1 MMNTEDQD
9 CGFNGGEMV
18 LSLADRWILA
28 EFNRTVK
35 AYREALDSYRF
46 DIAAN
51 ILYEFT
57 WNQFC
62 DWYLELT
69 KPVMNS
75 GTEAE
80 LRGTRNT
87 LINVL
92 EGLLRLAHPI
102 IPFITETIWQ
112 RVKTFKG
119 ITEDTIMLQPFPA
132 YNSAQDDE
140 AAFADT
146 EWLKLAITAVRNV
159 RAEMN
164 ISPGKPLPVLL
175 RNVSAEAER
184 RVNANRTFLQNLAR
198 LESITLLPADDK
210 GPVSVTKIIEG
221 AELLIPMAGLVD
233 KAAELARLDKEMAKL
248 DVEITSIE
256 NKLSNEGFV
265 ARAPE
270 AVVAKERERLAAC
283 GEAKVKLT
291 EQKAT
296 IAAL

>member
-1 MMNTEDQD
+1 
-9 CGFNGGEMV
+9 
-18 LSLADRWILA
+18 
-28 EFNRTVK
+28 
-35 AYREALDSYRF
+35 
-46 DIAAN
+46 
-51 ILYEFT
+51 
-57 WNQFC
+57 
-62 DWYLELT
+62 
-69 KPVMNS
+69 
-75 GTEAE
+75 
-80 LRGTRNT
+80 
-87 LINVL
+87 VL

-119 ITEDTIMLQPFPA
+119 ITADTIMLQPFPA

-164 ISPGKPLPVLL
+164 ISPGKPLPILL

-283 GEAKVKLT
+283 GEAKVKLA
-291 EQKAT
+291 EQKET